1 VPAELVALQS
11 LYSHYGVS
19 VSKGEQIIG
28 ENDPTTDLY
37 VVLKGSVEF
46 SVVDADDGGVARVL
60 GTAGVGDIFGE
71 IACFTG
77 VPRTAT
83 AVALEDSV
91 LLKFERDTAVY
102 MIRSSPDFAMRVV
115 HRMAERLRRSTELIT
130 KLWH

>member
-46 SVVDADDGGVARVL
+46 SVIDRDDGDVARVL
-60 GTAGVGDIFGE
+60 GTAGAGDIFGE

-91 LLKFERDTAVY
+91 LLKFERDTAIY
-102 MIRSSPDFAMRVV
+102 MIRSSPDFAIRVV

>member
-1 VPAELVALQS
+1 VPTELAALQS
-11 LYSHYGVS
+11 LYTHYGVS
-19 VSKGEQIIG
+19 VTKGEQIIA
-28 ENDPTTDLY
+28 ERDVSTDLY
-37 VVLKGSVEF
+37 VVLKGAVEF
-46 SVVDADDGGVARVL
+46 SVIDPDDGGVLRVL

-91 LLKFERDTAVY
+91 LLKFERDTAVQ

-115 HRMAERLRRSTELIT
+115 HRMAERLKRSTELIT

>member
-11 LYSHYGVS
+11 LYATYGVS
-19 VSKGEQIIG
+19 VPKGEQIIA

-37 VVLKGSVEF
+37 VVLKGSVQF
-46 SVVDADDGGVARVL
+46 SVVDPDDGGVSRTL
-60 GTAGVGDIFGE
+60 GTAGPGDIFGE

-91 LLKFERDTAVY
+91 LLKFERDTANY
-102 MIRSSPDFAMRVV
+102 MIRSSPDFAIRVV

>member
-1 VPAELVALQS
+1 VPAELAALQS

-19 VSKGEQIIG
+19 VSRGEQIIA

-46 SVVDADDGGVARVL
+46 SVIDEDDGGVARTL

-91 LLKFERDTAVY
+91 LLKFERDTAIY
-102 MIRSSPDFAMRVV
+102 MIRSSPDFAIRVV
-115 HRMAERLRRSTELIT
+115 YRMAERLRRSTELIT